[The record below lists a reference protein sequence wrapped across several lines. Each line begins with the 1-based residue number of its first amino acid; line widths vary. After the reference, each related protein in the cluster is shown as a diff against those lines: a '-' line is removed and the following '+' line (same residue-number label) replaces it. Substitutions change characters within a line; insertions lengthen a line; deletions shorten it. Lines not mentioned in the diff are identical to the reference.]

1 MQESDFQKSMIK
13 HMADV
18 GKMERI
24 QQARQQ
30 IEEFKFD
37 YPSDTKNLVDK
48 INGLIRADQTDCDK
62 PRDDMTTMNKAEAL
76 KIQQIMF
83 NLVIEHQ
90 RELKKLPQ
98 SELQNELAIM
108 QLRLADKLYFTTGIE
123 SDELDASTD
132 RLELEE
138 DEEYKEMVQAFT
150 VEVSKIRLGQP
161 E

>member
-1 MQESDFQKSMIK
+1 
-13 HMADV
+13 
-18 GKMERI
+18 
-24 QQARQQ
+24 
-30 IEEFKFD
+30 
-37 YPSDTKNLVDK
+37 
-48 INGLIRADQTDCDK
+48 
-62 PRDDMTTMNKAEAL
+62 
-76 KIQQIMF
+76 MF

-98 SELQNELAIM
+98 LELQNELAIM

-132 RLELEE
+132 RLQLEE